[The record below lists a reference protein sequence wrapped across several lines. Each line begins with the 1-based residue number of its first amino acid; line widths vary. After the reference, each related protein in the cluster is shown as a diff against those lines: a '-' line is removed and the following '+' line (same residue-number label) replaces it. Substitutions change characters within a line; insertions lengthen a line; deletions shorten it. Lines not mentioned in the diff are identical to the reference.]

1 MKTDRYNT
9 RQEGYGKNNDEFKY
23 AIRKINY
30 RENIMGH
37 TNKEA
42 PLHDKKKVK
51 MVPARDLPLS
61 TAIFSLWTSLGSDSA
76 PCKNLQL

>member
-42 PLHDKKKVK
+42 PLHDKKKSEDG
-51 MVPARDLPLS
+51 PGP
-61 TAIFSLWTSLGSDSA
+61 
-76 PCKNLQL
+76 